1 MNKITFALTAL
12 LLGTA
17 AHAQDSLSV
26 VGSWSGLPLH
36 KNYEAPFWTTGL
48 PDAVDGTLG
57 VALTTH
63 DQMGISGGDVFR
75 MMSQG
80 VFDVGMTAA
89 DYAVSDS
96 AALEGLDVPLVA
108 SDANEAKA
116 ALDAARPMMNDIFE
130 TVFNAH
136 VIGTAPYPA
145 QIVFCN
151 APITGLADL
160 EGLKVR
166 ASGRM
171 TANVLEGLGSEAV
184 TMAFG
189 EVPGA
194 LQRGVIDCAVTG
206 AGSGYSSGWWEV
218 STHLLP
224 LALGG
229 WDPVVAAIRLDRWNA
244 MDAGIQETLITSFVE
259 QIEEPAWAE
268 AQANMSAEIA
278 CLTGGEECPL
288 GETRDMTLVEAT
300 SADEELVKDLLIT
313 TILPEW
319 SERAGGDW
327 GQRWNDTVGV
337 ATGVSFVAN

>member
-1 MNKITFALTAL
+1 MYKTTLTLTAL
-12 LLGTA
+12 LFSTA

-36 KNYEAPFWTTGL
+36 KNYEAPFWTTSL
-48 PDAVDGTLG
+48 PDASGGTLE
-57 VALTTH
+57 VVLTTH

-80 VFDVGMTAA
+80 VFDIGMTAA

-108 SDANEAKA
+108 SDADEAKA

-160 EGLKVR
+160 KGLKVR

-171 TANVLEGLGSEAV
+171 TANVLEGLNAEAV

-206 AGSGYSSGWWEV
+206 AGSGYGSGWWEV

-229 WDPVVAAIRLDRWNA
+229 WDPVVAAIRMDRWNA
-244 MDAGIQETLITSFVE
+244 MNPDMQQTLTTAFVE
-259 QIEEPAWAE
+259 QIEVPAWAE
-268 AQANMSAEIA
+268 AQANIPTEIA
-278 CLTGGEECPL
+278 CLTGGDECPL
-288 GETRDMTLVEAT
+288 GDTRNMTLVEVT
-300 SADEELVKDLLIT
+300 PADEELVKDLLIT
-313 TILPEW
+313 KILPEW

>member
-1 MNKITFALTAL
+1 MKKLALTLTAL
-12 LLGTA
+12 ALGTTA
-17 AHAQDSLSV
+17 QAQDSLSV
-26 VGSWSGLPLH
+26 VGSWSGLALH
-36 KNYEAPFWTTGL
+36 KNYEAPFWTTTV
-48 PDAVDGTLG
+48 PEVTDGKLA

-63 DQMGISGGDVFR
+63 DQMGIAGGDVFR

-108 SDANEAKA
+108 KDADAAKA
-116 ALDAARPMMNDIFE
+116 AMDAARPMMDDIFAS
-130 TVFNAH
+130 VFNAH

-151 APITGLADL
+151 KPIEGLADL
-160 EGLKVR
+160 KGLKVR

-171 TANVLEGLGSEAV
+171 TANVLEELGSEAV

-189 EVPGA
+189 EVTGA
-194 LQRGVIDCAVTG
+194 LQRGVVDCAVTG
-206 AGSGYSSGWWEV
+206 AGSGYSAGWWEV

-229 WDPVVAAIRLDRWNA
+229 WDPVVAAIRLERWNA
-244 MDAGIQETLITSFVE
+244 MDTATQDAITTAFIEQVETPT
-259 QIEEPAWAE
+259 WAE
-268 AQANMSAEIA
+268 AQANMTSEIA
-278 CLTGGEECPL
+278 CLTGEGDCAMGEAH
-288 GETRDMTLVEAT
+288 DMTLVAVTE
-300 SADEELVKDLLIT
+300 ADEALVKD
-313 TILPEW
+313 ILVTEVLPAW

-327 GQRWNDTVGV
+327 GQRWNESVG
-337 ATGVSFVAN
+337 AVSGLTFSAN